1 MVTSPAPGVIDGLNR
16 KPDAPIPPH
25 VLTPTGVPYRSVG
38 LAGPCPAPCKR
49 HLMYVSA
56 AHHIP
61 RHAGGA
67 SVAPGDLVYCPS
79 CDRCSVIGND
89 LGLTVCPEPTDA
101 AGVKALQSCKRHG
114 RDLAKPIRQVAPSPA
129 ASPAHPFHGVTTRA
143 PKRTRDSERRDI
155 A

>member
-1 MVTSPAPGVIDGLNR
+1 MNHTPAPGVLDGLSR
-16 KPDAPIPPH
+16 KPDTPLPPH

-38 LAGPCPAPCKR
+38 LSGPCPAPCGR
-49 HLMYVSA
+49 RLMYVSQ

-61 RHAGGA
+61 RHDGGA
-67 SVAPGDLVYCPS
+67 SVVPGDLVWCPYCN
-79 CDRCSVIGND
+79 RCSAIGND

-114 RDLAKPIRQVAPSPA
+114 RDLAKPIRHATSTPS
-129 ASPAHPFHGVTTRA
+129 ASPAHPFHGVRTG
-143 PKRTRDSERRDI
+143 PKKRTRDDERRDI